1 VPPELRASAQGL
13 SDLIMGLA
21 GATAGALSGAIV
33 SVWSYATLTL
43 VAAVAS
49 VLMIVWVALIRRR
62 Q

>member
-1 VPPELRASAQGL
+1 
-13 SDLIMGLA
+13 MGLA
-21 GATAGALSGAIV
+21 GATAGALSGVIV